1 MQNFMLL
8 VMVDINS
15 VSFCKLS
22 IVLSVCVCSCIMFSI
37 CIYRLCSVSVLM
49 AFETCAGN
57 SNRLFPVIQP
67 NFE

>member
-1 MQNFMLL
+1 
-8 VMVDINS
+8 
-15 VSFCKLS
+15 
-22 IVLSVCVCSCIMFSI
+22 
-37 CIYRLCSVSVLM
+37 M